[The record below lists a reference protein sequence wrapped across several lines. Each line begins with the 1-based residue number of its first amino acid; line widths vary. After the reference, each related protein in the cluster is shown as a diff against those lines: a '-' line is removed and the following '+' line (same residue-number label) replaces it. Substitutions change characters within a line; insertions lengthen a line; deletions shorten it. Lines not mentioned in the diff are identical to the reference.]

1 MYRVVAATSLRSS
14 RRSLLQ
20 QRGFG
25 STLPRAAAEKDAS
38 KKKDQL
44 TTGKLVEFIAKEH
57 DLKNTE
63 AKKIVT
69 SVFDHMADVRRSY

>member
-25 STLPRAAAEKDAS
+25 STLPRAAAEEDGS
-38 KKKDQL
+38 KKAEL
-44 TTGKLVEFIAKEH
+44 TTKKLAEMIAEEH
-57 DLKNTE
+57 DLKKTQ
-63 AKKIVT
+63 AKRVVD
-69 SVFDHMADVRRSY
+69 SVFEHMSDVRRSY